1 MSNAVVRRFA
11 SPRATARSTRS
22 LLARRRYRL
31 TFYVTTAVYLVF
43 YLVALRDISL
53 GGSWGVTVTDLS
65 RVLGRRSFASFEAV
79 AAVGTPYFT
88 VLVSPMNLVIGA
100 GIAALV
106 GANIAFSYYA
116 WRNPRACGT
125 RNTTGFLSSL
135 PALLAGTA
143 CCAPVILLVLGVQ
156 ASAALLAF
164 FRFALPLSVLLLLVS
179 LAYVVRKSDIEA
191 SEMGQETA

>member
-1 MSNAVVRRFA
+1 MPEVVSRFA
-11 SPRATARSTRS
+11 SPRATASSTRS

-31 TFYVTTAVYLVF
+31 IFYVTTVVYLLF
-43 YLVALRDISL
+43 YLVAIRDISL
-53 GGSWGVTVTDLS
+53 GGAWSVTVTDLS
-65 RVLGRRSFASFEAV
+65 RLLSRRSFASFEAV
-79 AAVGTPYFT
+79 AALGTPYFT
-88 VLVSPMNLVIGA
+88 VLVSPMNIAVGL

-116 WRNPRACGT
+116 LRNPKACGT

-135 PALLAGTA
+135 PALVAGTA
-143 CCAPVILLVLGVQ
+143 CCAPVILLVLGIQ

-179 LAYVVRKSDIEA
+179 LAYVVARSDFDA
-191 SEMGQETA
+191 AHDTA